1 LRLSEKVRIEIFI
14 PNLSDPVYDDLLGEL
29 ASELSYA
36 FGGCTEVRAS
46 GKYNSFRGHIIS
58 DRISILFSDA
68 PLLWERDRLALVQ
81 YVDWVKRAAQRALEQ
96 EEAVLISIYPVC
108 HSE

>member
-1 LRLSEKVRIEIFI
+1 MRLSEKVRIEIFI
-14 PNLSDPVYDDLLGEL
+14 PDPSDPVYHELVGEL

-36 FGGCTEVRAS
+36 FGGCTEVQAS
-46 GKYNSFRGHIIS
+46 GRYNAFRGRIIS
-58 DRISILFSDA
+58 DRITILFSDA
-68 PLLWERDRLALVQ
+68 PLLWERDRLTLVQ